1 MIKLIIFDFDDT
13 LIDNQ
18 KLDYESFRNICLKF
32 QAYIPTK
39 NVLFKLRNKNY
50 DAKEIIDIIIKKS
63 NKKINKNLFFKKRS
77 SFLSSP
83 DSLNYLII
91 KPYVRRIIK
100 KLFSQNY
107 ILLILSIRKKKFLI
121 QNFLEKNDLSIYFE
135 NILNPENSKLEMRNI
150 SNAIKTKRQLFKKI
164 FSLYDVKNNEVLY
177 VGDSEIDSTV
187 ASIYGVKFI
196 LVKNPL
202 MQNSIKSDQKIDTF
216 KDLEFIVKQI
226 SNNVR

>member
-18 KLDYESFRNICLKF
+18 KLDHESFRNICLNF
-32 QAYIPTK
+32 QAYVPTK
-39 NVLFKLRNKNY
+39 KEFSELRKKNY
-50 DAKEIIDIIIKKS
+50 NAKKIIDIIIKKS
-63 NKKINKNLFFKKRS
+63 NKKINKNLFFKKRN

-91 KPYVRRIIK
+91 KPYARRIIK

-121 QNFLEKNDLSIYFE
+121 EIFLEKNDLLIYFE

-150 SNAIKTKRQLFKKI
+150 TNAIKTKRQLFKKI
-164 FSLYDVKNNEVLY
+164 FSLYDVKNNEILY